1 MEIIVK
7 ELEAL
12 AYDLKVLR
20 ASLSECKRDC
30 DRGLHFDE
38 QANHEGQTKDFRLAA
53 LFGRLG
59 DAYHD
64 FDRRID
70 EVREIEDRLLD
81 LIDKVEYE
89 EVATMAKGDSK

>member
-1 MEIIVK
+1 MEIITK

-12 AYDLKVLR
+12 AYDLKVLK

-81 LIDKVEYE
+81 LIDKVEYDTL
-89 EVATMAKGDSK
+89 AQTARKDS

>member
-12 AYDLKVLR
+12 AYDLKVLK

-89 EVATMAKGDSK
+89 EVATAAKGNR

>member
-1 MEIIVK
+1 MEIITK

-12 AYDLKVLR
+12 AYDLKVLK
-20 ASLSECKRDC
+20 ASLGECKRDC

-70 EVREIEDRLLD
+70 EVGEIEERLLD

-89 EVATMAKGDSK
+89 EVATVAKGSK

>member
-1 MEIIVK
+1 MEIITK
-7 ELEAL
+7 DLEAL

-38 QANHEGQTKDFRLAA
+38 QANHEGQTKEFRLAA

-59 DAYHD
+59 DAYQD

-70 EVREIEDRLLD
+70 EVGEIEDRLLD

-89 EVATMAKGDSK
+89 GVAAAAKVSK

>member
-1 MEIIVK
+1 MEMITK
-7 ELEAL
+7 DLEAL
-12 AYDLKVLR
+12 AYDLKVLK

-30 DRGLHFDE
+30 DRGLRFDS
-38 QANHEGQTKDFRLAA
+38 QADCEGQTKDFRLAA

-64 FDRRID
+64 FDRRMD
-70 EVREIEDRLLD
+70 EVGEIEDRLLD

-89 EVATMAKGDSK
+89 EVATAAKGSK

>member
-1 MEIIVK
+1 MESIIK

-12 AYDLKVLR
+12 AYDLKVLK

-30 DRGLHFDE
+30 DHGLRFDE
-38 QANHEGQTKDFRLAA
+38 QADHEGQTKEFRLGA
-53 LFGRLG
+53 LFGRLE
-59 DAYHD
+59 DARHD
-64 FDRRID
+64 FDRRTD

-89 EVATMAKGDSK
+89 EVATAAKGK